1 MAFFKYIFLILV
13 FYSTVAFSQNVIK
26 HKVKSGES
34 IYSLAKKYDVK
45 VAAIYELNPKL
56 KGTVLGLNAV
66 VSIPNSKSVKEEKT
80 PKIEKTAIAVEA
92 KKEEIIITNQSVIS
106 HLVKQKETLYSISK
120 KYGVTME
127 LICEMNPE
135 LKTSNLKVGA
145 LLIMANPNYIPQ
157 AKEEVKT
164 EVTTAPETVAIVTK
178 TVEKLVT
185 TDVTHKVQPKETLF
199 KISKIYGVSVSEL
212 QKLNPNMPSGLPV
225 GYNLIVKKDTE
236 ETKTG
241 TFTSDTKS
249 TIDADEAKSLPLMY
263 SSKANYLIAKASE
276 NLGTPYR
283 SGGITNA
290 GFDCSGLMFSTF
302 KNIDMILPRSS
313 YDMASYG
320 KKADKATAKK
330 GDLIFFA
337 TFGGKR
343 VSHVG
348 MITEILDDEIKF
360 IHSSTQLGVI
370 ISSTKED
377 YYAKNFVQISR
388 VLTE

>member
-1 MAFFKYIFLILV
+1 MTFFKYIFLIFV
-13 FYSTVAFSQNVIK
+13 FCSTVTFSQNGIK

-45 VAAIYELNPKL
+45 VADIYASNPSL
-56 KGTVLGLNAV
+56 KGNVLGLNAV
-66 VSIPNSKSVKEEKT
+66 VTIPNSKSVKEEK
-80 PKIEKTAIAVEA
+80 PSKKEKAAIAVET
-92 KKEEIIITNQSVIS
+92 KKEEIITTNQSVLS
-106 HLVKQKETLYSISK
+106 HLVKKKETLYSISK

-127 LICEMNPE
+127 SICEMNPE
-135 LKTSNLKVGA
+135 LKTANLKVGA
-145 LLIMANPNYIPQ
+145 LLILTNPNYIPE

-164 EVTTAPETVAIVTK
+164 EVKTDTKASAVVTK
-178 TVEKLVT
+178 TESSVT
-185 TDVTHKVQPKETLF
+185 ADVTHKVQPKETLF
-199 KISKIYGVSVSEL
+199 KISKKYGVTVSGL
-212 QKLNPNMPSGLPV
+212 QQLNPNIPDGLPV
-225 GYNLIVKKDTE
+225 GYTLIVKKGMEVSKKVTTTTTSEKTAKEIE
-236 ETKTG
+236 E
-241 TFTSDTKS
+241 
-249 TIDADEAKSLPLMY
+249 EKSLVSMY

-283 SGGITNA
+283 SGGITSA

-313 YDMASYG
+313 YEMSSYG
-320 KKADKATAKK
+320 KKMDKSTAQK

-337 TFGGKR
+337 TFGGRR

-360 IHSSTQLGVI
+360 IHSSTQSGVI

-377 YYAKNFVQISR
+377 YYAKNFVQINR
-388 VLTE
+388 VLFE

>member
-45 VAAIYELNPKL
+45 VADIYDLNPGL
-56 KGTVLGLNAV
+56 KGTVLGLNTL
-66 VSIPNSKSVKEEKT
+66 VSIPNSKSNKEEKT
-80 PKIEKTAIAVEA
+80 PKIEKAATVVET
-92 KKEEIIITNQSVIS
+92 KKEAPIAINQSVIS

-127 LICEMNPE
+127 SICEMNPE
-135 LKTSNLKVGA
+135 LKTANLKVGA
-145 LLIMANPNYIPQ
+145 LLIITNQNYIPQ
-157 AKEEVKT
+157 TKEEVKSEVKT
-164 EVTTAPETVAIVTK
+164 EPATAIVTK
-178 TVEKLVT
+178 TELAVT
-185 TDVTHKVQPKETLF
+185 ADVTHKVQPKETLF
-199 KISKIYGVSVSEL
+199 KISKKYGVTVVEL
-212 QKLNPNMPSGLPV
+212 QKLNPNLPSGLPV
-225 GYNLIVKKDTE
+225 GYTLIVKKGLEVSKIVTTTTTSE
-236 ETKTG
+236 KT
-241 TFTSDTKS
+241 
-249 TIDADEAKSLPLMY
+249 AKEIEDDKMLASMY

-283 SGGITNA
+283 SGGINSA

-313 YDMASYG
+313 FDMANYG
-320 KKADKATAKK
+320 KKVDRSTAQK

-337 TFGGKR
+337 TFGGRR

-360 IHSSTQLGVI
+360 IHSSTQSGVI

-377 YYAKNFVQISR
+377 YYAKNFVQINR
-388 VLTE
+388 VLSE

>member
-1 MAFFKYIFLILV
+1 MAFFKYIFLIFFFCGTAV
-13 FYSTVAFSQNVIK
+13 FSQNVIK

-45 VAAIYELNPKL
+45 VADIYELNPSL
-56 KGTVLGLNAV
+56 KGSVLGLNAV
-66 VSIPNSKSVKEEKT
+66 VSIPNSKSVKEEK
-80 PKIEKTAIAVEA
+80 PSKIEKATIAVET
-92 KKEEIIITNQSVIS
+92 KKEATNTTNQSVLS

-127 LICEMNPE
+127 SICEMNPE
-135 LKTSNLKVGA
+135 LKTANLKVGA
-145 LLIMANPNYIPQ
+145 LLIVTNPNYIPQ

-164 EVTTAPETVAIVTK
+164 EVKTEPTAIAIVTK
-178 TVEKLVT
+178 TESSVT
-185 TDVTHKVQPKETLF
+185 ADVTHKVQPKETLF
-199 KISKIYGVSVSEL
+199 KISKKYDVTIAEL

-225 GYNLIVKKDTE
+225 GYNLIVKTGLEVSKIVTTTTSEKPVKD
-236 ETKTG
+236 
-241 TFTSDTKS
+241 SDDSK
-249 TIDADEAKSLPLMY
+249 ALALMY

-313 YDMASYG
+313 YEMASYG
-320 KKADKATAKK
+320 KKVDKSTAQK

-360 IHSSTQLGVI
+360 IHSSTQSGVI

-377 YYAKNFVQISR
+377 YYAKNFVQINR
-388 VLTE
+388 VLSE

>member
-45 VAAIYELNPKL
+45 VADIYDLNPGL
-56 KGTVLGLNAV
+56 KGTVLGLNAL
-66 VSIPNSKSVKEEKT
+66 VSIPNSKSNKEEKT
-80 PKIEKTAIAVEA
+80 IKIVKAATVVET
-92 KKEEIIITNQSVIS
+92 KKEAPVAINQSVIS

-120 KYGVTME
+120 KFGVTME
-127 LICEMNPE
+127 SICEMNPE
-135 LKTSNLKVGA
+135 LKTANLKVGA
-145 LLIMANPNYIPQ
+145 LLIITNQNYIPQ
-157 AKEEVKT
+157 TKEEVKSEVKT
-164 EVTTAPETVAIVTK
+164 EPATAIVTK
-178 TVEKLVT
+178 TELAVT
-185 TDVTHKVQPKETLF
+185 ADVTHKVQPKETLF
-199 KISKIYGVSVSEL
+199 KISKKYGVTVVEL
-212 QKLNPNMPSGLPV
+212 QKLNPNLPSGLPV
-225 GYNLIVKKDTE
+225 GSTLIVKKGLEVSKIVTTTTTSE
-236 ETKTG
+236 KT
-241 TFTSDTKS
+241 
-249 TIDADEAKSLPLMY
+249 AKEIEDDKTLASMY

-283 SGGITNA
+283 SGGINSA

-313 YDMASYG
+313 FDMANYG
-320 KKADKATAKK
+320 KKVDRSTAQK

-337 TFGGKR
+337 TFGGRR

-360 IHSSTQLGVI
+360 IHSSTQSGVI

-377 YYAKNFVQISR
+377 YYAKNFVQINR
-388 VLTE
+388 VLSE